1 MDLIANRLR
10 GAVWGLLVG
19 DALGVP
25 YEFHEPEELLW
36 VWSDSIEMEPPAG
49 FARAHRGTPPGTW
62 SDDGAHALCL
72 LASLLERDG
81 FDPGDLAAKLLAWR
95 IDGYMAVDG
104 RVFDCGMQTGDALR
118 ALQRGTPPLSAGPS
132 GEYDNGNGSLMRVL
146 PLALWHE
153 GSDAE
158 LVELAHQQSQITHGH
173 ARSQVCCALYCLW
186 ARRILA
192 RETDATSETS
202 ETDSV
207 SSASE
212 SRRWNDAVAVLR
224 DLYGDTPLRAALEDH
239 VRPDDPADGKGT
251 GYVVDTLRTVRCV
264 MEQPSFERV
273 VRDAIGHGRD
283 TDTTAC
289 VAGGLAGARH
299 GVAAIPARWLTALR
313 GRELA
318 EPLIEALV
326 ARRSRR

>member
-1 MDLIANRLR
+1 MA
-10 GAVWGLLVG
+10 
-19 DALGVP
+19 
-25 YEFHEPEELLW
+25 
-36 VWSDSIEMEPPAG
+36 PPVG

-72 LASLLERDG
+72 LASLLEREG
-81 FDPGDLAAKLLAWR
+81 FDAHDLARRLLAWR
-95 IDGYMAVDG
+95 KEGYMAVDG
-104 RVFDCGMQTGDALR
+104 RVFDCGVQTAVALR
-118 ALQRGTPPLSAGPS
+118 ALRASGTPPLGAGPS
-132 GEYDNGNGSLMRVL
+132 DEYSNGNGSLMRVM

-173 ARSQVCCALYCLW
+173 PRSQVCCALYCLW

-192 RETDATSETS
+192 GAGGRRERGSHGE
-202 ETDSV
+202 
-207 SSASE
+207 
-212 SRRWNDAVAVLR
+212 RRWSDAVATLR
-224 DLYGDTPLRAALEDH
+224 GLYGETDMRKELESH
-239 VRPDDPADGKGT
+239 VRPDDRSDGGGT
-251 GYVVDTLRTVRCV
+251 GYVVDTLRTVRAV

-273 VRDAIGHGRD
+273 VLEAIAHGRD

-299 GVAAIPARWLTALR
+299 GVGGIPVRWIEALR

-318 EPLIEALV
+318 EPLVEGLV
-326 ARRSRR
+326 ARVTRGR